1 MKDLPFDTLD
11 EAAGQ
16 LLIAGFDGAGD
27 SPPASIKR
35 ALQAGHLGGVILF
48 GRNVEHPAQV
58 ARLNEAIHR
67 AGTDAPVRPFVSVDQ
82 EGGPVM
88 RIRDGLTD
96 IPPMRQVGGGRDQRA
111 VADVSEVIAREIAA
125 LGFNLNFA
133 PVLDVDS
140 NPENPIIGERS
151 FGSNP
156 GWVGIAGGS
165 YLLGHTTAG
174 VIPCGKHFPGHGD
187 TDVDSHEDLP
197 VVAHD
202 RERLAQVELT
212 PFRQAIR
219 ADFPM
224 LMTAHIRVDALDDE
238 HPATF
243 SPKVI
248 QELLRDELGYGGVV
262 VSDDLEM
269 DAVAD
274 RYDIEEMVRRGLRA
288 GVDLFLVCHTEDKW
302 KRAREALVRAAEE
315 DEEVERRL
323 YESAARVT
331 DLKQGFLKHL
341 PNPWVLRDDWQ
352 QRLDTEEH
360 RKTVQAACGD

>member
-1 MKDLPFDTLD
+1 MSDQLFDTLE

-16 LLIAGFDGAGD
+16 LFIAGFDGAGE
-27 SPPASIKR
+27 SPPAAIER
-35 ALQAGHLGGVILF
+35 ALRAGHLGGVILF
-48 GRNVEHPAQV
+48 SRNVETPEQV
-58 ARLNEAIHR
+58 GRLNQAIHG
-67 AGTDAPVRPFVSVDQ
+67 AGSDAALRPFVSVDQ

-88 RIRDGLTD
+88 RMRDGLTD
-96 IPPMRQVGGGRDQRA
+96 IPPMQKVGSGRDQRA
-111 VADVSEVIAREIAA
+111 VADVSQVIATEIAA
-125 LGFNLNFA
+125 LGFNVNFA

-140 NPENPIIGERS
+140 NPQNPIIGERS
-151 FGSNP
+151 FGSSP

-197 VVAHD
+197 VVTHD
-202 RERLAQVELT
+202 RERLDEVELT
-212 PFRQAIR
+212 PFRQAVR

-238 HPATF
+238 SPATF
-243 SPKVI
+243 SPRVI
-248 QELLRDELGYGGVV
+248 QELLRDELGYEGVV

-274 RYDIEEMVRRGLRA
+274 RYDIEEMVTRGLRA
-288 GVDLFLVCHTEDKW
+288 GVDLFLICHTEDKW
-302 KRAREALVRAAEE
+302 QRAREALVRAAED
-315 DEEVERRL
+315 DEEMERRL
-323 YESAARVT
+323 RESAARVT

-341 PNPWVLRDDWQ
+341 PDPWVLREDWRE
-352 QRLDTEEH
+352 RLASEEH
-360 RKTVQAACGD
+360 RRIVQEACGD